1 MLDLRKTWDLKNAE
15 EAADAIP
22 EIWEGK
28 NIADFVD
35 PEIMTKLAAL
45 EAEEEEREK
54 SGFYDLDMEMDSDD
68 EEIRDLAKV
77 IRRKRK
83 IRKLEEKVDRAPIGR
98 AALPR
103 KNDVRFELLGVFFLF
118 FRLETVGGEHEGS
131 WPGRTHGTRTRKLQG
146 VDPPWPIDGTKA
158 NEEQRRRCYGRRW
171 RFWICDAKQVT
182 QPIPEPCSRT
192 IKKPEWSQASRGL
205 YVFLS

>member
-35 PEIMTKLAAL
+35 KDIMEKLAAL

-54 SGFYDLDMEMDSDD
+54 SGFYNIDVEMDSDY
-68 EEIRDLAKV
+68 EEIRELAKV

-83 IRKLEEKVDRAPIGR
+83 IRKLEEKGDRAPIGR

-103 KNDVRFELLGVFFLF
+103 KNDVIFCVCL
-118 FRLETVGGEHEGS
+118 
-131 WPGRTHGTRTRKLQG
+131 
-146 VDPPWPIDGTKA
+146 
-158 NEEQRRRCYGRRW
+158 CYLPYLIRNNW
-171 RFWICDAKQVT
+171 RPT
-182 QPIPEPCSRT
+182 
-192 IKKPEWSQASRGL
+192 
-205 YVFLS
+205 